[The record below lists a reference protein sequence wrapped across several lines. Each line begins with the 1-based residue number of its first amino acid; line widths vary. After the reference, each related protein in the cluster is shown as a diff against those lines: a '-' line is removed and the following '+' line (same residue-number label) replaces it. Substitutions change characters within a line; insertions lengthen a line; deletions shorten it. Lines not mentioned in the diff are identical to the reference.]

1 MRVLSSHRRGLL
13 GGVAASLVAGSV
25 SAQVRIERRG
35 PSMIPDGS
43 DYQPPETL
51 KAVFDLCR
59 RMTAPVRINGRG
71 PYPFVVDTGAN
82 QSVVSAGLAA
92 ELGLVRGPLE
102 LLNSTTGSQ
111 LAPTTT
117 ARLSLGERAEED
129 VVLSILS
136 EDPMGGL
143 GMLGVDRLAGQ
154 RLTLDF
160 AHERLEIDSA
170 EHIQRNPNDVVIQA
184 RRREGQLTLVDADLA
199 GAPVIAF
206 LDSGAQSTIG
216 NLALKALATA
226 RQPRTTWN
234 DVPVVSV
241 TGQTVTAAMATV
253 PALRIGGLRLPAW
266 PVAFADLH
274 AFALWNLID
283 QPALMIG
290 VDVLSRFSAVSLDF
304 ARSEVRFHN
313 VASGW
318 STLFA

>member
-1 MRVLSSHRRGLL
+1 MRGLSSDRRVFL
-13 GGVAASLVAGSV
+13 GGVAASLAAGSV

-59 RMTAPVRINGRG
+59 RMTAPVRINGHG

-92 ELGLVRGPLE
+92 ELGLSRGPLE

-111 LAPTTT
+111 LAPTTR
-117 ARLSLGERAEED
+117 ARLSIGERVEGD
-129 VVLSILS
+129 VLLSILPA
-136 EDPMGGL
+136 DPMGGL

-160 AHERLEIDSA
+160 AHQRLVIEDA
-170 EHIQRNPNDVVIQA
+170 THAQRNPNDVVMQA

-199 GAPVIAF
+199 GSPVIAF

-216 NLALKALATA
+216 NLALKALATSQ
-226 RQPRTTWN
+226 RPHTTWN

-241 TGQTVTAAMATV
+241 TGQTVTAAMASV

-274 AFALWNLID
+274 AFSLWNLID

-290 VDVLSRFSAVSLDF
+290 VDVLSRFNAVSLDF

-313 VASGW
+313 VAAGW
-318 STLFA
+318 STMVA